1 MRKLL
6 RWLVPLGIGGVL
18 LGLIAMVTHGPA
30 RRTIPLPDGTVLQIR
45 HLGIGA
51 DQQWK
56 PRGWVRERLGRI
68 LPNRLHRFL
77 GPPNPSCG
85 NSSDTNSL
93 FVWTTR
99 YDPRTGQYLDALSPC
114 YAELEDSHG
123 CLFRSWGGSGCGVT
137 VGNQTMWVQ
146 GFYFGAIPRRDR
158 EVTLRVRDA
167 TNSIGSV
174 RLPNPA
180 FGAHPVW
187 YAPEPPL
194 SITTNDLTITLRSL
208 EVVPPSRTDSGA
220 VSPRFTL
227 TRAGEPVA
235 DWSVRNWTLAD
246 ATGNRG
252 WTLCA
257 AETSARVSATLF
269 QTTEAVFPEDQLARC
284 RLTVPAAGQHEPLG
298 TRFTVGTRSVE
309 FLAIHGPGRYEWTN
323 GVLGKAEPAT
333 IGNEQSSWSG
343 SKGSGWRIARL
354 KPFLILRLTG
364 FAHGERLMIR
374 CRDQLDRAVPE
385 PMMVGSM
392 DGAEIHE
399 FELPPDASE
408 LALELIPLA
417 PIHVEF
423 LAALPARTNVY
434 SRIK

>member
-1 MRKLL
+1 MRKSLS
-6 RWLVPLGIGGVL
+6 WLVPLGIGGALV
-18 LGLIAMVTHGPA
+18 GLIGMVTHGPA
-30 RRTIPLPDGTVLQIR
+30 RRTISLPDGTVLQIR

-68 LPNRLHRFL
+68 LPNRFQRFL
-77 GPPNPSCG
+77 GPSNPGCG
-85 NSSDTNSL
+85 NSSDTNAL

-99 YDPRTGQYLDALSPC
+99 YDPRTGQYLEALSPC

-123 CLFRSWGGSGCGVT
+123 CVFRSWGGSGCGVT
-137 VGNQTMWVQ
+137 VGDQTMWVQ
-146 GFYFGAIPRRDR
+146 GFLFGAFPRRDR
-158 EVTLRVRDA
+158 EVTLLLRDA
-167 TNSIGSV
+167 TNLIGTV

-180 FGAHPVW
+180 YRAHPIW
-187 YAPEPPL
+187 PAPAPPL
-194 SITTNDLTITLRSL
+194 SVTTNDLTITLRSL
-208 EVVPPSRTDSGA
+208 DVVPASRTDSGA
-220 VSPRFTL
+220 VYPRFTL

-257 AETSARVSATLF
+257 AETSARVSATLY
-269 QTTEAVFPEDQLARC
+269 QTTEAVFPENQLARC
-284 RLTVPAAGQHEPLG
+284 RLKVPAAGQHESLG

-323 GVLGKAEPAT
+323 GVLGKVEPAPSS
-333 IGNEQSSWSG
+333 NEHSSWSERNVV
-343 SKGSGWRIARL
+343 GWRIARL
-354 KPFLILRLTG
+354 KPFLLLRLTG
-364 FAHGERLMIR
+364 FADGERLLIR
-374 CRDQLDRAVPE
+374 ARDQRAHAVPE

-392 DGAEIHE
+392 DVTEIRE

-434 SRIK
+434 SRIE